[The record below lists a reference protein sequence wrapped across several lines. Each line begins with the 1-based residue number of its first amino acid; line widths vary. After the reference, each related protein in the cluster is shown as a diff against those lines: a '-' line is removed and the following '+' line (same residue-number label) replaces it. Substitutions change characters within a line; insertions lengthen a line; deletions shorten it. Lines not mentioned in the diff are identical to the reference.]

1 MANNTRGRGKEQ
13 RFHIGSRLT
22 YGAKVARPAR
32 KGTNQ
37 GVDGIDRRAVDD
49 LAEDAKDRQL
59 LGEVWDE

>member
-37 GVDGIDRRAVDD
+37 GVDGIDRRAIDA
-49 LAEDAKDRQL
+49 LAEDMRDSHAF
-59 LGEVWDE
+59 GEVWDE